1 MIVRTSLLGS
11 IIVNILL
18 VLGVAIITGEFQLRG
33 QRYSIFATRIA
44 AALLGLTTVSL
55 LVPVSDPQGTPDSC
69 DARGLTHLQSTIR
82 TSKVASKL
90 AEDVLNLSRGI
101 SIVLMLIYVLSLFTQ
116 MRSTRFGYAP
126 LIKLDPDG
134 PEPIESVQIEEM
146 APRSYHRRTLS
157 YPRDASMSLIF
168 DELPI
173 HTTATEPRFRKTS
186 FLDIP
191 SAVRKAN
198 SVPWIRKCVPFIG
211 LLASTAMIALC
222 GGYLL
227 ESIDHVVDHSPFS
240 KTTVGLIILPLVGN
254 AAELVSGI
262 MFASRKQ
269 MDLAFAVSIGSA
281 IQMALFV
288 TPLMVLVG
296 WGIGREMSLHFTL
309 FESISLIASTVSFSS
324 LVLDDRCSM
333 LKGIGLLVGYII
345 IGLVRCLNTPVT
357 P

>member
-18 VLGVAIITGEFQLRG
+18 VLGVAIITGEYQLRG

-44 AALLGLTTVSL
+44 AALLGLTTVGL
-55 LVPVSDPQGTPDSC
+55 LVPVSVLQCKNLIPIVSE
-69 DARGLTHLQSTIR
+69 ARRLIHMQSVIR
-82 TSKVASKL
+82 TSKVATKL
-90 AEDVLNLSRGI
+90 ASDVLDLSRGI
-101 SIVLMLIYVLSLFTQ
+101 SITLFSLYFLYLYIQ

-126 LIKLDPDG
+126 LVQLDPDG
-134 PEPIESVQIEEM
+134 LERFEMAHIEEM
-146 APRSYHRRTLS
+146 APRSYHHRTLS
-157 YPRDASMSLIF
+157 YPRDSFFA
-168 DELPI
+168 EAPTP
-173 HTTATEPRFRKTS
+173 TTATEPKFGNTS

-191 SAVRKAN
+191 SAVRRAKA
-198 SVPWIRKCVPFIG
+198 VPWIRKCFPFIG

-222 GGYLL
+222 GGYLV

-262 MFASRKQ
+262 MFASRRQ

-309 FESISLIASTVSFSS
+309 FESVSLIASTASFSC

-333 LKGIGLLVGYII
+333 LKGIGLFVGYII
-345 IGLVRCLNTPVT
+345 IGLVCLDIPSRAD
-357 P
+357 